1 MERLH
6 SLLFILEVHEN
17 VPTSQDELFQEAN
30 DSQFEMDNEV
40 HVHCVSCA
48 YLAKAIILQK
58 LHMYIYICTL
68 HLGICALC
76 TLHVGTCTCTLCI
89 VYMHITFRYMYMYI
103 CTLHLGTCTCTLCN
117 CVHYIYSVHVGTCT
131 CALCIV
137 YMHVTFRYMYIV
149 HCVHYI

>member
-76 TLHVGTCTCTLCI
+76 T
-89 VYMHITFRYMYMYI
+89 
-103 CTLHLGTCTCTLCN
+103 CTLHLGTCTCIF
-117 CVHYIYSVHVGTCT
+117 VHYI
-131 CALCIV
+131 
-137 YMHVTFRYMYIV
+137 
-149 HCVHYI
+149 